1 MADIVESIEQYALS
15 KKNRAKTLFS
25 KVGLVGCGSVG
36 QTIARMIASQ
46 GIEVVFI
53 EMDNEKIND
62 ALKGID
68 AELTNMIDHWGM
80 TAGEKRAVMNRI
92 KGTLQYS
99 DLSGCDLVMEA
110 TKGRSKEERVFI
122 RKEVFK
128 RIEEHV
134 SPTAIIATN
143 STLIV
148 STELSADLKYK
159 DRCVSLHFS
168 TSTPEADIVEVARG
182 LYTSDEAYDNVKKF
196 VKLIGKKMIPV
207 VESPGLMSV
216 RIFSTLINEACTVY
230 MEGVGT
236 MEDIDLS
243 LKAGLGLGM
252 GPFELADKI
261 GLDKILRW
269 LDNLYEEFGDMKY
282 KASPVLKR
290 MVRANR
296 LGRITKQGFYKYD
309 EKGKRIETIIY

>member
-53 EMDNEKIND
+53 EMDDEKIKA

-92 KGTLQYS
+92 KGTIQYS
-99 DLSGCDLVMEA
+99 ELAGCDLVIEA
-110 TKGRSKEERVFI
+110 TKGRSKEERVFV

-134 SPTAIIATN
+134 SPTTIIATN

-168 TSTPEADIVEVARG
+168 TSSPEADIVEVARG

-207 VESPGLMSV
+207 AESPGLMSV

-269 LDNLYEEFGDMKY
+269 LDNLYEEFGEMKY

>member
-1 MADIVESIEQYALS
+1 
-15 KKNRAKTLFS
+15 
-25 KVGLVGCGSVG
+25 
-36 QTIARMIASQ
+36 
-46 GIEVVFI
+46 
-53 EMDNEKIND
+53 MDDEKIKA
-62 ALKGID
+62 ALRGID

-92 KGTLQYS
+92 KGTIQYS
-99 DLSGCDLVMEA
+99 DLAGCDLVIEA

-134 SPTAIIATN
+134 SPTTIIATN

-168 TSTPEADIVEVARG
+168 TSSPEADIVEVARG
-182 LYTSDEAYDNVKKF
+182 LYTSNEAYDNVKKF

-269 LDNLYEEFGDMKY
+269 LDNLYEEFGEMKY